1 MWIRTQNKYEGG
13 EEMTKEELYEEF
25 KNVTHFDDTG
35 LDISISRFTK
45 IELFDKQIAN
55 DFEGII
61 IEFTNPIL
69 PALTY
74 FRKTDWYVR
83 CGGVKVVKK

>member
-1 MWIRTQNKYEGG
+1 
-13 EEMTKEELYEEF
+13 MTKEELYEEF
-25 KNVTHFDDTG
+25 KHITHFDDTG

-45 IELFDKQIAN
+45 IELFNKQIAN

-61 IEFTNPIL
+61 IEFTNQNLMP
-69 PALTY
+69 LTY

-83 CGGVKVVKK
+83 CGGAKVVKK